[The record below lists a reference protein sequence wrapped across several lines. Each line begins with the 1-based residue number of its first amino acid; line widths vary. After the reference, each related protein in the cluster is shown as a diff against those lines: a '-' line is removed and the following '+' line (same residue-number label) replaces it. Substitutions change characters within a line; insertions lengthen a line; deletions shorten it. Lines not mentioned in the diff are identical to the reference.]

1 MTVRYFTFP
10 APALL
15 ALFLVSSPPA
25 GHADTVTLYPL
36 ADTTLVEVA
45 PDNSLGGAEFFNAGT
60 AGNGQRNRALF
71 RFDLAGAIPAGAMI
85 TGGYLSLEVVRQPQM
100 DQQNSIFSL
109 RRMLQPWGEGTQ
121 IPNPDGSPGLGGP
134 VMPGDANWL
143 WRFANTAAWGTN
155 GGMEGVDFSS
165 QISSTAYVY
174 GLGDAVEFE
183 NTPQILADLQY
194 WLDNPGANFGWM
206 MINENERTRKT
217 ARSFASRESG
227 FGPALVIEFT
237 PVPEPFTSALLL
249 LAVGSAWAAHRR
261 RA

>member
-1 MTVRYFTFP
+1 MTVRHFKFRSPT
-10 APALL
+10 LL
-15 ALFLVSSPPA
+15 AVILLCSPSPA
-25 GHADTVTLYPL
+25 EADTVILYPV

-45 PDNSLGGAEFFNAGT
+45 PDNSMGGADFFNAGT

-71 RFDLAGAIPAGAMI
+71 RYDFTSAIPAGSMI
-85 TGGYLSLEVVRQPQM
+85 TGGFLSMEVVRQPQM
-100 DQQNSIFSL
+100 DQQNSVFSL
-109 RRMLQPWGEGTQ
+109 RRMLQSWGEGTQ
-121 IPNPDGSPGLGGP
+121 AAEPGVSPGLGGP

-143 WRFANTAAWGTN
+143 WRFADTVAWGAE
-155 GGMEGVDFSS
+155 GGMVGVDFSS
-165 QISSTAYVY
+165 QISSTAFVY

-206 MINENERTRKT
+206 MLNENERTRKT

-237 PVPEPFTSALLL
+237 PVPEPFTSGLLL
-249 LAVGSAWAAHRR
+249 LALGGALAAHRR
-261 RA
+261 RP